1 MRINLYVATCSLLAY
16 YGATVSIETVDDAMH
31 FADQM
36 GGLDYELAEVETFSP
51 PAPPKGMGIGKE
63 AQKDMAEKAMA
74 SIVKETNKE
83 AKQN

>member
-16 YGATVSIETVDDAMH
+16 YGATVSIETVDDAMP

-51 PAPPKGMGIGKE
+51 PPPPKGKGM
-63 AQKDMAEKAMA
+63 D
-74 SIVKETNKE
+74 KE
-83 AKQN
+83 AKSDTA